1 MFGFLRAKIH
11 AFGTAHASAL
21 RRFGG
26 ESPLTRLFLGR
37 SRESSVYHLGFYY
50 AARAFHA
57 ARAGPFCHTTSRSN
71 RIGANESLSTHRCEQ
86 PLEKQEMASF
96 ASPLQPLS
104 NGATSIAADE
114 ELLYTLEDVRIT
126 AAPQEGDNAPW
137 GAGRLRVTS
146 RRVLW
151 EQPAHGFELLAK
163 RVGLHAVTR
172 DAQTFPEPCLYVQ
185 LLLSDAAADDAVSEL
200 FLVPPDAAALE
211 PLFDALSRTAE
222 LNPDSDDESD
232 ESDGGMLGIAG
243 EEDEPDAEAMLRGS
257 TPCSRTLRRLH
268 FPASRA
274 SRGSS
279 TTRRTTTAGGST
291 TCKFVF
297 ILVVR
302 PWFLG

>member
-1 MFGFLRAKIH
+1 
-11 AFGTAHASAL
+11 
-21 RRFGG
+21 
-26 ESPLTRLFLGR
+26 
-37 SRESSVYHLGFYY
+37 
-50 AARAFHA
+50 
-57 ARAGPFCHTTSRSN
+57 
-71 RIGANESLSTHRCEQ
+71 
-86 PLEKQEMASF
+86 MASF

-126 AAPQEGDNAPW
+126 AAPQEGDNTPW

-172 DAQTFPEPCLYVQ
+172 DVQTFPEPCLYVQ

-243 EEDEPDAEAMLRGS
+243 EDDEPDAEAMLR
-257 TPCSRTLRRLH
+257 RFDAMLADA
-268 FPASRA
+268 PAPALPGFARVEGQFDDA
-274 SRGSS
+274 
-279 TTRRTTTAGGST
+279 ADDDGGG
-291 TCKFVF
+291 FDD
-297 ILVVR
+297 L
-302 PWFLG
+302 

>member
-1 MFGFLRAKIH
+1 
-11 AFGTAHASAL
+11 
-21 RRFGG
+21 
-26 ESPLTRLFLGR
+26 
-37 SRESSVYHLGFYY
+37 
-50 AARAFHA
+50 
-57 ARAGPFCHTTSRSN
+57 
-71 RIGANESLSTHRCEQ
+71 
-86 PLEKQEMASF
+86 MASF

-126 AAPQEGDNAPW
+126 AAAPQEGDSTPW

-151 EQPAHGFELLAK
+151 EQPMRGFELLAK

-172 DAQTFPEPCLYVQ
+172 DVQTFPEPCLYVQ

-243 EEDEPDAEAMLRGS
+243 EEDEPDAEAMLR
-257 TPCSRTLRRLH
+257 RFDAMLADAA
-268 FPASRA
+268 PAQALPGFARVEGQFDDA
-274 SRGSS
+274 
-279 TTRRTTTAGGST
+279 ADDDGGG
-291 TCKFVF
+291 FDD
-297 ILVVR
+297 L
-302 PWFLG
+302 

>member
-1 MFGFLRAKIH
+1 
-11 AFGTAHASAL
+11 
-21 RRFGG
+21 
-26 ESPLTRLFLGR
+26 
-37 SRESSVYHLGFYY
+37 
-50 AARAFHA
+50 
-57 ARAGPFCHTTSRSN
+57 
-71 RIGANESLSTHRCEQ
+71 
-86 PLEKQEMASF
+86 MASF

-126 AAPQEGDNAPW
+126 AAPQEGDNTPW

-172 DAQTFPEPCLYVQ
+172 DVQTFPEPCLYVQ

-222 LNPDSDDESD
+222 LNPDSD
-232 ESDGGMLGIAG
+232 ESDGELEGMLGIAG
-243 EEDEPDAEAMLRGS
+243 EDDEAEPR
-257 TPCSRTLRRLH
+257 
-268 FPASRA
+268 F
-274 SRGSS
+274 
-279 TTRRTTTAGGST
+279 
-291 TCKFVF
+291 
-297 ILVVR
+297 
-302 PWFLG
+302 

>member
-1 MFGFLRAKIH
+1 
-11 AFGTAHASAL
+11 
-21 RRFGG
+21 
-26 ESPLTRLFLGR
+26 
-37 SRESSVYHLGFYY
+37 
-50 AARAFHA
+50 
-57 ARAGPFCHTTSRSN
+57 
-71 RIGANESLSTHRCEQ
+71 
-86 PLEKQEMASF
+86 MASF
-96 ASPLQPLS
+96 ASPLQRLS

-114 ELLYTLEDVRIT
+114 ELLYTLDDVRIT

-185 LLLSDAAADDAVSEL
+185 LLLGDAAADDAVSEL

-243 EEDEPDAEAMLRGS
+243 AGEDEPDAEAMLR
-257 TPCSRTLRRLH
+257 RFDAMLADA
-268 FPASRA
+268 PAPALPGFARVEGQFDDA
-274 SRGSS
+274 
-279 TTRRTTTAGGST
+279 ADDDGGG
-291 TCKFVF
+291 FDD
-297 ILVVR
+297 L
-302 PWFLG
+302 